1 MAIINESYG
10 MGALTFPCAS
20 SVKEGDMVSISN
32 NGTVAVCSNTAN
44 ILGVA
49 VQVRN
54 GLCAVQ
60 THAILHTNLQLGDS
74 DPSLGYCMVKAK
86 NGSSVVAVESG
97 GHEVYVLEYDL
108 LNNTIDFLL

>member
-10 MGALTFPCAS
+10 MGALTFPCTS
-20 SVKEGDMVSISN
+20 SVKEGDLVCISS
-32 NGTVAVCSNTAN
+32 NGSVAPCSETAN

-60 THAILHTNLQLGDS
+60 THAILHMTLLSAEGDVS
-74 DPSLGYCMVKAK
+74 QGYAMIEASS
-86 NGSSVVAVESG
+86 GSCVNIVESG
-97 GHEVYVLEYDL
+97 GHEVYVLSYDL
-108 LNNTIDFLL
+108 LNNEIEFLL